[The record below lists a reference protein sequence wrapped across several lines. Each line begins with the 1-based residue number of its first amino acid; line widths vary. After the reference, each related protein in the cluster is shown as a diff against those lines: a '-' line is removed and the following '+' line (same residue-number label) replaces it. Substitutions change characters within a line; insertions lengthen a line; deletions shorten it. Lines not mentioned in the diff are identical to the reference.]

1 MRIGLTSLS
10 FPGNI
15 MPEGV
20 DYVEDV
26 PTKRTE
32 GSSDMLGFLY
42 GAKKTWPLGTPEFEA
57 TCRDMLNK
65 WSQLGYNSFVY
76 GAPMTR
82 QTPIA
87 STLRTISTVVNSLPR
102 TESRKR
108 FLIEVLD
115 CSVMN
120 SYTSAR
126 LVADAVSMTPNNW
139 SAGIVLDLGE
149 AVKMGLTATDVAKMP
164 KIERFHVRGINPLE
178 PFDSRRMSVQLSM
191 LNRWICEHGSNVD
204 ISFESRADGS
214 QYEKFIEF
222 VNEWWRR

>member
-1 MRIGLTSLS
+1 
-10 FPGNI
+10 
-15 MPEGV
+15 
-20 DYVEDV
+20 
-26 PTKRTE
+26 
-32 GSSDMLGFLY
+32 
-42 GAKKTWPLGTPEFEA
+42 
-57 TCRDMLNK
+57 
-65 WSQLGYNSFVY
+65 
-76 GAPMTR
+76 MTR

-108 FLIEVLD
+108 FLIEILD
-115 CSVMN
+115 CHVMN

-139 SAGIVLDLGE
+139 SAGVVLDLGE

-178 PFDSRRMSVQLSM
+178 PFDSRCMSAQLSM

-204 ISFESRADGS
+204 ISFESRADDS

-222 VNEWWRR
+222 VNEWWRQ